1 MTGHQCLN
9 DVFEVWSLLAVIFA
23 GQGSWTS
30 RSERGV
36 SLLEAQS
43 SYAYDEQM
51 YDESHGK
58 RRQSA

>member
-1 MTGHQCLN
+1 VTGHQCLN

-43 SYAYDEQM
+43 FDACDEQM
-51 YDESHGK
+51 YDESRGK
-58 RRQSA
+58 RQRSA